1 MPANDVR
8 DREPDLD
15 PYRLKGLVLVVG
27 AVLVLS
33 PDVLIIRLIETD
45 RWTLLWG
52 RGLLMAIGLAAY
64 LGLRYRGEAVA
75 RARAI
80 GRAGVFAAALFTGST
95 MMFVSSATLT
105 TAANTL
111 VILSAAPLFAAVFSR
126 VFLKE
131 LVPARTWIAV
141 AVAVAAIALIFA
153 GSIGGGTL
161 VGDLCAVASA
171 ACLAGYLVVLSHA
184 RAVSMIPA
192 LALSGLMVAAIMA
205 PVADP
210 LGVTP
215 RDMALLALLGLLIM
229 PIAFGQLTEGSRY
242 LPPAEVSLITLLEMV
257 LAPFWVWLA
266 IGEVPGL
273 ATVIGGAVLLATL
286 IAHAILGLRTTPP
299 TAARQGVEPD
309 VR

>member
-1 MPANDVR
+1 MAAHPDR
-8 DREPDLD
+8 DGERRSDQ
-15 PYRLKGLVLVVG
+15 LKGLVLVVA

-33 PDVLIIRLIETD
+33 PDVLIIRLIEAD

-52 RGLLMAIGLAAY
+52 RGLLMAVGLAAY
-64 LGLRYRGEAVA
+64 LGVRYRGEAVA

-80 GRAGVFAAALFTGST
+80 GRAGVFAASLFTGST
-95 MMFVSSATLT
+95 MLFVTSATLT

-126 VFLKE
+126 VFLNE
-131 LVPARTWIAV
+131 LVPARTWVAV

-161 VGDLCAVASA
+161 AGDLCAVGSA

-205 PVADP
+205 PFADP
-210 LGVTP
+210 LGVTA
-215 RDMALLALLGLLIM
+215 RDMVLLALLGLLIM
-229 PIAFGQLTEGSRY
+229 PIAFGQMTEGSRY

-266 IGEVPGL
+266 IGEVPGV
-273 ATVIGGAVLLATL
+273 ATIIGGAALLATL
-286 IAHAILGLRTTPP
+286 VAHALLGLR
-299 TAARQGVEPD
+299 AAASID
-309 VR
+309 